1 MTKLLYFAG
10 TWLSTSHPF
19 NHLIFATTHKA
30 VIIIFILYKR
40 KKNEVQ
46 SWEVVKL
53 GLEPG
58 LSDHT
63 AGGKRLGLGW
73 STGPVCV
80 MLSFWV
86 QTGAC
91 KHTILCIMRV
101 PMFVYMCA
109 CDHGFCHSIP
119 VLLKKLCLY
128 FSLFIHYGWQ
138 PTPVLLPGESRGWRS
153 LVGYSPRVTK
163 SRTWMSDFT
172 FTLLSYSISS

>member
-1 MTKLLYFAG
+1 MEVWSGALFFSYSYCLCPVFSSFFDNPQHSPTMAEEVSQQWYLIIASLPFSSPQFKNCITKV
-10 TWLSTSHPF
+10 
-19 NHLIFATTHKA
+19 IFFFCNAN
-30 VIIIFILYKR
+30 YM
-40 KKNEVQ
+40 
-46 SWEVVKL
+46 
-53 GLEPG
+53 LE
-58 LSDHT
+58 
-63 AGGKRLGLGW
+63 
-73 STGPVCV
+73 
-80 MLSFWV
+80 
-86 QTGAC
+86 
-91 KHTILCIMRV
+91 
-101 PMFVYMCA
+101 A